1 MLLETIWEQ
10 DLDMALAINKK
21 TFEEKLYEHMK
32 LREGYKN
39 EVYLDTL
46 NKPTCGIGHL
56 LTKQEQE
63 DFPVGTEVDDYKI
76 KEWYMEDITT
86 ALQAAKKQASILS
99 TDDEHIVIALT
110 SVNYQLGRSWTK
122 KFPTAWKCLCHK
134 EYDRAIDEIMY
145 ADKDSG
151 RHSRWYKQT
160 PVRVEDFVT
169 AIKRLKEIDN
179 G

>member
-1 MLLETIWEQ
+1 
-10 DLDMALAINKK
+10 MALAINKK

-86 ALQAAKKQASILS
+86 ALEAAKKQASILS